1 MAMPFPG
8 MDPYLE
14 HPILWP
20 SVHMRLIVALA
31 NQLGPRIRPHYVA
44 SVEERVFIEGPD
56 QQRIPDVWIQKIAT
70 GRPPSD
76 ARDRRRRPRR
86 RWSWKSTN
94 SKSTSPTSPSWTA
107 TAISG
112 W

>member
-56 QQRIPDVWIQKIAT
+56 Q
-70 GRPPSD
+70 
-76 ARDRRRRPRR
+76 
-86 RWSWKSTN
+86 
-94 SKSTSPTSPSWTA
+94 
-107 TAISG
+107 
-112 W
+112 